1 MRRSAADAAVGVAGA
16 IGEGPKEMKP
26 SLVEILHALTGTK
39 GWAQFFA
46 QSHPEH
52 GEAVDKFIEDLNQ
65 ITRELQNSIYGE
77 SEF

>member
-1 MRRSAADAAVGVAGA
+1 MGVEKA
-16 IGEGPKEMKP
+16 IQEGPKEMKP
-26 SLVEILHALTGTK
+26 SLVQILNALTGAK

-52 GEAVDKFIEDLNQ
+52 GKAVDKFIEDLNQ

>member
-1 MRRSAADAAVGVAGA
+1 
-16 IGEGPKEMKP
+16 MKP
-26 SLVEILHALTGTK
+26 SLVQILNALTGAK

-52 GEAVDKFIEDLNQ
+52 GKAVDKFIEDLNQ

-77 SEF
+77 SEL